1 MWDLAAP
8 YTMGML
14 LVYFAFAN
22 IFSLV
27 LASLFLRG
35 APAFDSIP
43 PTRNFGLQAAAL
55 SEYRWLKMSYE
66 ETFKP

>member
-1 MWDLAAP
+1 
-8 YTMGML
+8 ML

-27 LASLFLRG
+27 LAYS
-35 APAFDSIP
+35 
-43 PTRNFGLQAAAL
+43 PTRNFVLQAAAL